1 LDFSPADANARN
13 DWGINVKNY
22 CAMMLILILTPSVA
36 KADGG
41 VVRARET
48 QGSLLITIFTPPE
61 ISHDSP
67 TDVTVMVQKAGE
79 VMMDAEVT
87 LSFVPHAGAEIQP
100 GTLSC
105 SSHGGRLSSIQATR
119 DQAANKLLYGAS
131 VVLPATGDWNLQA
144 LIRQGG
150 EEVSVCCV
158 LPVGMPAR
166 RLAGLWPYLALPLFV
181 IGLFAL
187 NQWLRRQ
194 SVEYR

>member
-1 LDFSPADANARN
+1 
-13 DWGINVKNY
+13 VKNY

-41 VVRARET
+41 VVRAREAH
-48 QGSLLITIFTPPE
+48 GAFLITIFTRPE
-61 ISHDSP
+61 ISRDSP

-79 VMMDAEVT
+79 VMMDADVN
-87 LSFVPHAGAEIQP
+87 LSFVPPAGTEIEP
-100 GTLSC
+100 GRMSC
-105 SSHGGRLSSIQATR
+105 SSHGGQLSSIRATR

-131 VVLPATGDWNLQA
+131 VVLPAAGDWKLQTSV
-144 LIRQGG
+144 RQGG
-150 EEVSVCCV
+150 EEVSVRCV

-166 RLAGLWPYLALPLFV
+166 RLAGLWPYLALPPLV

-194 SVEYR
+194 SVECR